1 MATSAE
7 RGHHVRTRLL
17 HAAAELVAE
26 QGWNAVSTRMVAE
39 RAGVGPGLVHY
50 HFASLPALL
59 TEAALQVME
68 NVVDSAADALDRART
83 APQALDLLLADL
95 DHYPGDDPASRL
107 ISEAM
112 LTATRNQALRTAMA
126 DLLDRFR
133 TRLTDRLQAQGVPDP
148 RRTAAVLAAAVDGM
162 MLHRTLDPAL
172 TSAAVTPVLTRLIPT
187 DPTAQQGPQEPEG
200 HR

>member
-7 RGHHVRTRLL
+7 RGHHVRSRLL
-17 HAAAELVAE
+17 QAAAELVAE

-59 TEAALQVME
+59 TEAALQVMQDA
-68 NVVDSAADALDRART
+68 VDSAADALDRART

-95 DHYPGDDPASRL
+95 DRYPGDDPASRL

-112 LTATRNQALRTAMA
+112 LTATRNQDLRTAMA

-133 TRLTDRLQAQGVPDP
+133 TRLSDRLQAQGVPDA
-148 RRTAAVLAAAVDGM
+148 RRTAAVLAAAVDGV
-162 MLHRTLDPAL
+162 MLHRALDPHL
-172 TSAAVTPVLTRLIPT
+172 TSASVAPVLTRLIPT
-187 DPTAQQGPQEPEG
+187 HPAGRREQQG